1 MNIYEIGTE
10 KCIDGVWGREV
21 NGRFYTWYAESGQL
35 YRELDID
42 NPEYH
47 YFVYYDVSR
56 GSTSLGVER
65 SYLEYKN
72 GKTGTVLTQYIPKHI
87 KDLENLKRGDVVW
100 VSSVEYGNKE
110 QWASARFIE
119 HDSYDYLVANLFDAD
134 GKSLRHFSHK
144 EVFLKPPFDF

>member
-21 NGRFYTWYAESGQL
+21 NGRFYTWYAEAGRL
-35 YRELDID
+35 YRELDTD

-47 YFVYYDVSR
+47 HFVYSDVSHEP
-56 GSTSLGVER
+56 TSSGFESLYMH
-65 SYLEYKN
+65 SKN
-72 GKTGTVLTQYIPKHI
+72 KKTGTVLTQYIPKHI

-110 QWASARFIE
+110 QWASARFIS
-119 HDSYDYLVANLFDAD
+119 HDGYDYIVANLFDTEGA
-134 GKSLRHFSHK
+134 SLRHYSHK